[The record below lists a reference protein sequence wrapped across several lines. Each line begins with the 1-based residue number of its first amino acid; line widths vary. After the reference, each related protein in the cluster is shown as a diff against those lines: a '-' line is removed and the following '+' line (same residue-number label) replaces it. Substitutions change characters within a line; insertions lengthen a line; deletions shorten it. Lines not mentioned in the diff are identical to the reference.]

1 MIMCITLQGAHM
13 NIEVLF
19 PTLVGISK
27 GDDAIIYAINDE
39 VLRRKEDLNRLL
51 SHSWGDNVLSS
62 FNNEKNIFALA
73 GLQHLRKFIEDSVLQ
88 FVHMT
93 RRDKDWKID
102 HQYTQSWIN
111 VTKKFG
117 YQERHNHDRNVEGVS
132 ISGVYYFS
140 TNQHDGELAIF
151 PCDMQYKQFEN
162 YVIEPEV
169 GKLVLFRSDVFHR
182 VGPNLTDTD
191 RVSFSF
197 NYLLNK

>member
-1 MIMCITLQGAHM
+1 M

-19 PTLVGISK
+19 PTLVGISRAS
-27 GDDAIIYAINDE
+27 DDTIDVINEE

-51 SHSWGDNVLSS
+51 SRSWGDNVLSS
-62 FNNEKNIFALA
+62 FDQEKNIFARAELH
-73 GLQHLRKFIEDSVLQ
+73 HLRKFIEDSVLQ

-93 RRDKDWKID
+93 RRDQDWKIN

-111 VTKKFG
+111 ITKKFG
-117 YQERHNHDRNVEGVS
+117 YQERHNHERNVEGVS
-132 ISGVYYFS
+132 ISGAYYFN

-162 YVIEPEV
+162 YVIAPEV

>member
-1 MIMCITLQGAHM
+1 
-13 NIEVLF
+13 
-19 PTLVGISK
+19 
-27 GDDAIIYAINDE
+27 
-39 VLRRKEDLNRLL
+39 
-51 SHSWGDNVLSS
+51 
-62 FNNEKNIFALA
+62 
-73 GLQHLRKFIEDSVLQ
+73 LQ

-117 YQERHNHDRNVEGVS
+117 YQERHNHDRNVEGVP

>member
-1 MIMCITLQGAHM
+1 M

-19 PTLVGISK
+19 PTLIGTAQADTATISL
-27 GDDAIIYAINDE
+27 INAE
-39 VLRRKEDLNRLL
+39 VLKQKDTMNKLL
-51 SHSWGDNVLSS
+51 SYAWGDNVLSS
-62 FNNEKNIFALA
+62 FDAEKNIFVAASLQALK
-73 GLQHLRKFIEDSVLQ
+73 KFVEDNVLQ
-88 FVHMT
+88 FVQMT
-93 RRDKDWKID
+93 RKDKDWKID

-117 YQERHNHDRNVEGVS
+117 YQERHNHERNVEGIP
-132 ISGVYYFS
+132 ISGAYYFN
-140 TNQHDGELAIF
+140 TNQNDGELAIF

-162 YVIEPEV
+162 HVIEPV
-169 GKLVLFRSDVFHR
+169 IGKLVLFRSDVFHR